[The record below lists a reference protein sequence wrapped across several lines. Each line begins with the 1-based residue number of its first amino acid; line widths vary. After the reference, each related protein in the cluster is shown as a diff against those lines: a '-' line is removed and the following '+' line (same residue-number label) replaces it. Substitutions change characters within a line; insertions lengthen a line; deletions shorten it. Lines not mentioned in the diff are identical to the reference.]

1 MKTTFRL
8 FVVAGFLAFQSFVN
22 PLMAQEK
29 AKEDPRIQ
37 VVDNQVKI
45 WLFNAEGS
53 NISVKV
59 YDENRRVISKF
70 HLGDGLTVGKILD
83 FNGSDKAYYRL
94 VVLDGKE
101 VLYTDTI
108 QLGTA

>member
-8 FVVAGFLAFQSFVN
+8 FILAGFFAFQSFVN
-22 PLMAQEK
+22 PLRAQEK

-37 VVDNQVKI
+37 VEDNKVKI

-53 NISVKV
+53 NISIKV
-59 YDENRRVISKF
+59 YNKNRRVVSQV
-70 HLGDGLTVGKILD
+70 HLGDGLTIGKILD
-83 FNGSDKAYYRL
+83 FNGSDKGYYRL

-101 VLYTDTI
+101 VLYNDTI
-108 QLGTA
+108 RLGTA